1 MTDCEQNLTPP
12 EKVPFRPGAVIFDMD
27 GLMLDTERP
36 VIELWQQAA
45 RSQGREISVETVLLT
60 IGVNEKT
67 TRGIIRETC
76 GEDFPYDLI
85 RKELSRLFHELM
97 EMRGIPLK
105 PGLPVMLDKL
115 EKLNVPFAVA
125 TSTRRES
132 ALWRLERAGIR
143 ERFTIL
149 ACGDEISRGK
159 PAPDIFLLAAKR
171 LGRPPAS
178 CIGFEDSPAG
188 LQALAAAG
196 IPSVFIKDLLEPPA
210 EILTTVWRR
219 CADLAEAAELFALP

>member
-1 MTDCEQNLTPP
+1 MTDYRQNRQTLPA
-12 EKVPFRPGAVIFDMD
+12 KVPFRPGAVIFDMD

-45 RSQGREISVETVLLT
+45 RNHGREILEETVLRT

-76 GEDFPYDLI
+76 GEDFPYDAI
-85 RKELSRLFHELM
+85 RKELSRLFYELM
-97 EMRGIPLK
+97 ERQGIPLK

-115 EKLNVPFAVA
+115 EKLEVPFAVA

-143 ERFTIL
+143 DRFTIL
-149 ACGDEISRGK
+149 ACGDEVSQGK
-159 PAPDIFLLAAKR
+159 PFPDIFLLAAER
-171 LGRPPAS
+171 LGQPPAS

-196 IPSVFIKDLLEPPA
+196 IPSVFIKDLLEPPEEVLA
-210 EILTTVWRR
+210 TVWR
-219 CADLAEAAELFALP
+219 CCTDLAGAAELFC